1 GCTYSRY
8 ADDIT
13 ISTNK
18 NTFPLEMATVQPEGV
33 VLGKVLV
40 KEIENSGFEIN
51 DSKTRLTYK
60 TSRQEVTGLTVNRIV
75 NIDRCYYKKTR
86 ALAHALYRTG
96 EYKVPDE
103 NGVLV
108 SGGLDKLEGM
118 FGFIDQVDKFN
129 NIKKKLNKQP
139 DRYVLTNA
147 TLHGFKLK

>member
-1 GCTYSRY
+1 MDMRLAKLAKKYGCTYSRY

-75 NIDRCYYKKTR
+75 NIDRCYYKKLGR
-86 ALAHALYRTG
+86 WHMLCI
-96 EYKVPDE
+96 V
-103 NGVLV
+103 
-108 SGGLDKLEGM
+108 
-118 FGFIDQVDKFN
+118 QV
-129 NIKKKLNKQP
+129 NIKCQMKM
-139 DRYVLTNA
+139 V
-147 TLHGFKLK
+147 F